1 MSKEHF
7 LINRIKSVGY
17 AFKGLF
23 ILLSTE
29 SSIKI
34 QLVIAVLVT
43 FAGWYFDISKIEWII
58 QIICIGMVL
67 GIEGLN
73 TAIEKIADYVQPEFD
88 KQIGVVK
95 DISAGAVMAVSL
107 ASFVV
112 GCMIYGPKLF

>member
-1 MSKEHF
+1 MIGF
-7 LINRIKSVGY
+7 LSVPAIRYPFKHLPIEIQSSLKSY
-17 AFKGLF
+17 YRALQS
-23 ILLSTE
+23 ILEQVQQLA
-29 SSIKI
+29 KI
-34 QLVIAVLVT
+34 ALVVYVVDVL
-43 FAGWYFDISKIEWII
+43 K
-58 QIICIGMVL
+58 IICIGMVL

-73 TAIEKIADYVQPEFD
+73 TAIEKIADYLQPEFD